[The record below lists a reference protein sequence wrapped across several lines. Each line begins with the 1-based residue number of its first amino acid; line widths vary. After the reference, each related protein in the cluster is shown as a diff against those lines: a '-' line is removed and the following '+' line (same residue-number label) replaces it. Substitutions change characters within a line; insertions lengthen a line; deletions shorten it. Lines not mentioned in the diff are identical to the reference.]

1 MAHAKQFYVVAYDV
15 SDDKRRGKVV
25 KVLQR
30 CGKRINLSV
39 FECMLTEAQYRD
51 MKNRLLEVCDR
62 KKDHILIYPLC
73 LNCFSKIE
81 NIAGNLSVTEE
92 TVAIV

>member
-1 MAHAKQFYVVAYDV
+1 MAHIKQFYVVAYDV

-25 KVLQR
+25 KILQR

-39 FECMLTEAQYRD
+39 FECMLTEVQYRD
-51 MKNRLLEVCDR
+51 MKKRLLEVSD
-62 KKDHILIYPLC
+62 KKYDHILVYPLC

-81 NIAGNLSVTEE
+81 NIAGKLSMTEE
-92 TVAIV
+92 TIAIV